1 MYQGVFAHRGEF
13 EVFKPRLCVG
23 LLVSVAFMLSGCAA
37 TIPRNGISNG
47 QLAETAEIP
56 GMPGVRFWA
65 DEVPRNPLAEIRRR
79 TAHMPPIARDAK
91 MQDGRKVID
100 TLALSGGGSDG
111 AFGAG
116 VLAGWTKRG
125 DRPEFQVVTG
135 VSAGAIIAPF
145 AYLGPS
151 EDEKLHTI
159 WTQYKQD
166 EVVTPEIFS
175 GLLGGP
181 ALASTGPLQNLIA
194 QYVDRQF
201 LDRIAAQY
209 RRGRVLLVL
218 TTNLDAQRPVV
229 WNMGE
234 IALNR
239 SPAATELFRKVI
251 LASAAIPAAFPPVK
265 IEVEAGGRDYDE
277 LHVDGGTTRE
287 VFVSPVEA
295 PLKAFD
301 SLYPKPPI
309 RRYFII
315 KNGKATPEQEVVK
328 PTTLQIA
335 GRSISTLIK
344 SQNSGEV
351 YHIYRVRTR
360 RRRRLQLLGS
370 PTVVQVRDQRDLRS
384 KISVRTI
391 CGRRCRRPTREMA
404 QGASGTSAS
413 RSERQCDVQLRR
425 SANAGRPE
433 DAPTGGR
440 ELRDRSRQYRW
451 RKNEGA
457 GGVSQ
462 RLQNHQ
468 CRKRAPIRTSAA
480 ATNGAACGPSSAKS
494 DKAHR

>member
-1 MYQGVFAHRGEF
+1 MLMIA
-13 EVFKPRLCVG
+13 L
-23 LLVSVAFMLSGCAA
+23 ALSGCA
-37 TIPRNGISNG
+37 TVMTRNGIPSAK
-47 QLAETAEIP
+47 LAETAEIP
-56 GMPGVRFWA
+56 GMSGVRFWG
-65 DEVPRNPLAEIRRR
+65 DEVPTDPIAEVRRR
-79 TAHMPPIARDAK
+79 TAHMPPVARHAK
-91 MQDGRKVID
+91 TVNGRKLVD

-145 AYLGPS
+145 AFLGPS

-166 EVVTPEIFS
+166 QVVTPEIFS
-175 GLLGGP
+175 GLFGGP
-181 ALASTGPLQNLIA
+181 ALASTEPLQNLIA
-194 QYVDRQF
+194 YYVDRKF
-201 LDRIAAQY
+201 LDRVAAQY
-209 RRGRVLLVL
+209 KRGRVLLVL

-239 SPAATELFRKVI
+239 SPEATELFRKVI

-265 IEVEAGGRDYDE
+265 IEVEAGGRSYDE

-301 SLYPKPPI
+301 VLYDKPPI
-309 RRYFII
+309 RRFFII

-344 SQNSGEV
+344 SQNQGEV
-351 YHIYRVRTR
+351 YHIYRVALDAGADFNFLAVPPSFDYKTKEIYDPKYQAA
-360 RRRRLQLLGS
+360 LYAEGAK
-370 PTVVQVRDQRDLRS
+370 V
-384 KISVRTI
+384 
-391 CGRRCRRPTREMA
+391 GRRGIWLKHPPG
-404 QGASGTSAS
+404 Q
-413 RSERQCDVQLRR
+413 
-425 SANAGRPE
+425 
-433 DAPTGGR
+433 
-440 ELRDRSRQYRW
+440 
-451 RKNEGA
+451 
-457 GGVSQ
+457 
-462 RLQNHQ
+462 
-468 CRKRAPIRTSAA
+468 APIRA
-480 ATNGAACGPSSAKS
+480 NGEQPHPGHPEAITSSAGS
-494 DKAHR
+494 G

>member
-1 MYQGVFAHRGEF
+1 MLAT
-13 EVFKPRLCVG
+13 
-23 LLVSVAFMLSGCAA
+23 AFMLSGCAA
-37 TIPRNGISNG
+37 TIARNGITSAK
-47 QLAETAEIP
+47 LAETAEIP
-56 GMPGVRFWA
+56 GMPGVRFWG
-65 DEVPRNPLAEIRRR
+65 DEVPTDPIAEVRRR

-91 MQDGRKVID
+91 TREGRKVIE

-125 DRPEFQVVTG
+125 DRPEFEVVTG

-151 EDEKLHTI
+151 EDGKLHAI

-166 EVVTPEIFS
+166 EVVTPELFS
-175 GLLGGP
+175 GLFGGP
-181 ALASTGPLQNLIA
+181 ALASTAPLQNLIA
-194 QYVDRQF
+194 QYVDREF

-209 RRGRVLLVL
+209 KRGRILLVL

-265 IEVEAGGRDYDE
+265 IEVEADGRDYDE

-301 SLYPKPPI
+301 SLYLKPPI

-344 SQNSGEV
+344 SQNQGEV
-351 YHIYRVRTR
+351 YHIYRVALDGGADFNFLAVPPSFSYVTKEIYDPKYQTA
-360 RRRRLQLLGS
+360 LYTEG
-370 PTVVQVRDQRDLRS
+370 VAE
-384 KISVRTI
+384 
-391 CGRRCRRPTREMA
+391 GRRGIWLKVPPGQASVSPPETGEVPARPP
-404 QGASGTSAS
+404 SLLPPP
-413 RSERQCDVQLRR
+413 V
-425 SANAGRPE
+425 RP
-433 DAPTGGR
+433 
-440 ELRDRSRQYRW
+440 
-451 RKNEGA
+451 K
-457 GGVSQ
+457 
-462 RLQNHQ
+462 
-468 CRKRAPIRTSAA
+468 PIRPVAA
-480 ATNGAACGPSSAKS
+480 NGSG
-494 DKAHR
+494 

>member
-1 MYQGVFAHRGEF
+1 MFA
-13 EVFKPRLCVG
+13 PRLYVG
-23 LLVSVAFMLSGCAA
+23 LIVATAIMLSGCAA
-37 TIPRNGISNG
+37 TIPRNGISSG
-47 QLAETAEIP
+47 TLAETAEIP
-56 GMPGVRFWA
+56 GMPGVRFWG
-65 DEVPRNPLAEIRRR
+65 DEVPSNPIAEVRRR
-79 TAHMPPIARDAK
+79 AAHMPPLARDAK
-91 MQDGRKVID
+91 TQDGRKVID

-125 DRPEFQVVTG
+125 DRPQFEVVTG

-151 EDEKLHTI
+151 EDGKLHTI

-166 EVVTPEIFS
+166 QVVTPEIFS
-175 GLLGGP
+175 GLFGGP
-181 ALASTGPLQNLIA
+181 ALASTAPLQNLIA
-194 QYVDRQF
+194 QYVDREF

-209 RRGRVLLVL
+209 KRGRILLVL

-239 SPAATELFRKVI
+239 SPEATELFRKVI

-265 IEVEAGGRDYDE
+265 IEVDAGGQQYDE

-287 VFVSPVEA
+287 VFVSPVDA

-301 SLYPKPPI
+301 TLYAKPPI

-344 SQNSGEV
+344 SQNQGEV
-351 YHIYRVRTR
+351 YHIYRVALDGGADFNFLAVPPSFKFETKEIYDPKYQAA
-360 RRRRLQLLGS
+360 LYTEGV
-370 PTVVQVRDQRDLRS
+370 TE
-384 KISVRTI
+384 
-391 CGRRCRRPTREMA
+391 GRRGKWLKSPPGQA
-404 QGASGTSAS
+404 PVSPG
-413 RSERQCDVQLRR
+413 D
-425 SANAGRPE
+425 NA
-433 DAPTGGR
+433 AT
-440 ELRDRSRQYRW
+440 
-451 RKNEGA
+451 GA
-457 GGVSQ
+457 GTPVPPMPMHPKP
-462 RLQNHQ
+462 LQ
-468 CRKRAPIRTSAA
+468 PVAA
-480 ATNGAACGPSSAKS
+480 N
-494 DKAHR
+494 

>member
-1 MYQGVFAHRGEF
+1 VSALKLH
-13 EVFKPRLCVG
+13 VG
-23 LLVSVAFMLSGCAA
+23 LLLAIAFMLSGCAA
-37 TIPRNGISNG
+37 TIPRNGISSG
-47 QLAETAEIP
+47 TLAETAEIP
-56 GMPGVRFWA
+56 GMPGVRFWG
-65 DEVPRNPLAEIRRR
+65 EVPSNPIAEVRRR
-79 TAHMPPIARDAK
+79 TAHMPPLARDAK
-91 MQDGRKVID
+91 MQDGRKVIN

-125 DRPEFQVVTG
+125 DRPQFEVVTG

-151 EDEKLHTI
+151 EDGKLHTI

-166 EVVTPEIFS
+166 QVVTPEIFS
-175 GLLGGP
+175 GLFGGP
-181 ALASTGPLQNLIA
+181 ALASTAPLQNLIA
-194 QYVDRQF
+194 QYVDREF

-209 RRGRVLLVL
+209 KRGRVLLVL

-239 SPAATELFRKVI
+239 SPEATELFRKVI

-265 IEVEAGGRDYDE
+265 IEVEAGGQPYDE

-301 SLYPKPPI
+301 VLYPKPPI

-344 SQNSGEV
+344 SQNQGEV
-351 YHIYRVRTR
+351 YHIYRVALDGGADFNFLAVPPSFKFETKEIYDPKYQAALYAEGVAEGR
-360 RRRRLQLLGS
+360 RGKWLKSPPGQAPVSPGDEGTATGPGS
-370 PTVVQVRDQRDLRS
+370 PVPPMPPMHPKPLQPV
-384 KISVRTI
+384 
-391 CGRRCRRPTREMA
+391 A
-404 QGASGTSAS
+404 
-413 RSERQCDVQLRR
+413 
-425 SANAGRPE
+425 AN
-433 DAPTGGR
+433 
-440 ELRDRSRQYRW
+440 
-451 RKNEGA
+451 
-457 GGVSQ
+457 
-462 RLQNHQ
+462 
-468 CRKRAPIRTSAA
+468 
-480 ATNGAACGPSSAKS
+480 
-494 DKAHR
+494 

>member
-1 MYQGVFAHRGEF
+1 MHVVVMLAFA
-13 EVFKPRLCVG
+13 
-23 LLVSVAFMLSGCAA
+23 LVLTGCA
-37 TIPRNGISNG
+37 TIMTRNGISSAS
-47 QLAETAEIP
+47 LAETAEIP
-56 GMPGVRFWA
+56 GMPGVRFWG
-65 DEVPRNPLAEIRRR
+65 DEVPKDPIAEIRRR
-79 TAHMPPIARDAK
+79 TAHMPKLARNARTVE
-91 MQDGRKVID
+91 GRKVVD

-166 EVVTPEIFS
+166 QVVTPEILS
-175 GLLGGP
+175 GLFGGP
-181 ALASTGPLQNLIA
+181 SLVSTAPLQGLIA
-194 QYVDRQF
+194 HYVDRKF

-209 RRGRVLLVL
+209 KRGRVLLVL

-239 SPAATELFRKVI
+239 SPEATELFRKVI

-265 IEVEAGGRDYDE
+265 IEVEAGGRMYDE

-287 VFVSPVEA
+287 VFISPVDA
-295 PLKAFD
+295 PIKAFD
-301 SLYPKPPI
+301 VLYDQPPI

-315 KNGKATPEQEVVK
+315 KNGKATPDQEVVK

-344 SQNSGEV
+344 SQNMGEV
-351 YHIYRVRTR
+351 YHIYRVALDGGADFNFLAVPPSFDYTTKEIYDPKYQAA
-360 RRRRLQLLGS
+360 LYAEGAK
-370 PTVVQVRDQRDLRS
+370 V
-384 KISVRTI
+384 
-391 CGRRCRRPTREMA
+391 GRRGIWLKHPP
-404 QGASGTSAS
+404 G
-413 RSERQCDVQLRR
+413 L
-425 SANAGRPE
+425 
-433 DAPTGGR
+433 
-440 ELRDRSRQYRW
+440 
-451 RKNEGA
+451 
-457 GGVSQ
+457 
-462 RLQNHQ
+462 
-468 CRKRAPIRTSAA
+468 APIRVDGQQPRPSLPEPVAA
-480 ATNGAACGPSSAKS
+480 AGNG
-494 DKAHR
+494 